1 MVSIKKIRNTVNIKL
16 SRLIKKICCRFE
28 PVEAKEPRN
37 HFLNFFHPGHYY
49 TPIPDPEF
57 IKENE
62 SMIFRHNVPEIRGIH
77 LDSVSQV
84 ELTARF
90 MGYLAEY
97 APPSNQAEAMVR
109 NARFHLDNPFF
120 NGFDAFAY
128 IGMLRHFKPRRVVEV
143 GSGFTSAL
151 ALDVRDKFLSP
162 APEFTFIEPFSERLV
177 SLLRGEDKSKEK
189 IIQNIVQKVSFE
201 VFLNLKKGDILFID
215 SSHVSKVGSDVN
227 YLLLDVLPRL
237 RKGVFIHIHD
247 IFWPFEYPK
256 AWFDEGRSWTEAYLL
271 RGILDHSSRYNI
283 LYFNSYLSK
292 NHPEVISKL
301 PEWVRSG
308 SAQSIWLE
316 VVQ

>member
-1 MVSIKKIRNTVNIKL
+1 MVSIKKIGNSLQIKFA
-16 SRLIKKICCRFE
+16 RFIKKISCWFE
-28 PVEAKEPRN
+28 PVHSKESSNR
-37 HFLNFFHPGHYY
+37 FLNFFYPGHYY

-62 SMIFRHNVPEIRGIH
+62 SMIFRHDVPEIRGIH
-77 LDSVSQV
+77 IDSISQV

-97 APPSNQAEAMVR
+97 VPPNNQAEAMVR

-128 IGMLRHFKPRRVVEV
+128 IGMLRHFKPKRVVEV

-151 ALDVRDKFLSP
+151 ALDVRDNFLSL
-162 APEFTFIEPFSERLV
+162 APEFTFIEPFPERLV
-177 SLLRGEDKSKEK
+177 NLLSGNDKSKEK
-189 IIQNIVQKVSFE
+189 IIQDIVQKVGSE
-201 VFLNLKKGDILFID
+201 VFLNLEKGDILFID

-227 YLLLDVLPRL
+227 FLLLEVLPRL
-237 RKGVFIHIHD
+237 RTGVVIHIHD

-271 RGILDHSSRYNI
+271 RGILTHSIRYKI

-292 NHPEVISKL
+292 NHPEVTSKL
-301 PEWVRSG
+301 PEWVRAG
-308 SAQSIWLE
+308 GAQSIWLE
-316 VVQ
+316 VIK